1 MAKVEENMVPPSS
14 KLARPPLNDQDDM
27 LRVVLAQI
35 DKDKQ
40 KPQPTPRKGDIVGW
54 CRNVTKRADGQLMWA
69 PAIVVDCLD
78 PGRLQLQ
85 VFAGDGQNLIA
96 SSALYIHHP
105 ECLKDAN
112 VKIGTGGG
120 WFYRDV
126 IDNEDFQPDASQLA
140 WHKKKLT
147 DREQL
152 AIKDWKSRMVAEQ
165 ERLERAKRAKMQPQ
179 ESPAA

>member
-1 MAKVEENMVPPSS
+1 
-14 KLARPPLNDQDDM
+14 
-27 LRVVLAQI
+27 
-35 DKDKQ
+35 
-40 KPQPTPRKGDIVGW
+40 
-54 CRNVTKRADGQLMWA
+54 
-69 PAIVVDCLD
+69 VVDTLD

-105 ECLKDAN
+105 ENLLDAN

-120 WFYRDV
+120 WFYREA
-126 IDNEDFQPDASQLA
+126 IEDKEFQPERAAYA
-140 WHKKKLT
+140 WHVKRLT

-152 AIKDWKSRMVAEQ
+152 AIRDWKARMVAEQ

-179 ESPAA
+179 ESPAG